1 MSIPVQ
7 RLNHAVLYVR
17 DARRSA
23 AFYSDVFGFEVVD
36 ELSGGAPGGVGESP
50 TVAVFL
56 RSPIAD
62 NHHDLGL
69 FSVGPDAS
77 GPTRGQVGLYHL
89 AWEVG
94 SITDLAAAKDTLLAA
109 GAYRGESDHGVSK
122 SLYGAD
128 PDGNEFEVMWAVPAG
143 EWGEYAT
150 KAVVKPLDLEGEIAA
165 RRS

>member
-1 MSIPVQ
+1 MAIPVQ

-23 AFYSDVFGFEVVD
+23 AFYTDVFGFEVVD
-36 ELSGGAPGGVGESP
+36 ELPGRPGGVGESP
-50 TVAVFL
+50 TVMAVFL

-69 FSVGPDAS
+69 FSVGSDAS

-89 AWEVG
+89 AWQVG
-94 SITDLAAAKDTLLAA
+94 SITDLAAAKDVLLRA

-128 PDGNEFEVMWAVPAG
+128 PDGNEFEVMWAVPAD
-143 EWGEYAT
+143 EWGDDAT
-150 KAVVKPLDLEGEIAA
+150 KAVVRPLDLQGEVA

>member
-1 MSIPVQ
+1 MAIPVQ

-23 AFYSDVFGFEVVD
+23 AFYADVFGFEVVD
-36 ELSGGAPGGVGESP
+36 QLPNGA
-50 TVAVFL
+50 AVFL

-69 FSVGPDAS
+69 FSVGPDAA

-89 AWEVG
+89 AWQVAD
-94 SITDLAAAKDTLLAA
+94 ITDLATAKQTLLAA

-128 PDGNEFEVMWAVPAG
+128 PDGNEFEVMWAVPAD

-150 KAVVKPLDLEGEIAA
+150 TAVVKPLDLDGEVA
-165 RRS
+165 RRT